1 MGMNET
7 MPKKEIIISTYIP
20 QFMRYVISS
29 VALIVVCIAGWEF
42 FKAALDFSVFSLFF
56 CLLTGT
62 GIFMGAKLMHA
73 ILLSFNEEW
82 KIKRK
87 IIEITA
93 TRGENVQKREILSSN
108 INGYNILARSSESGP
123 DTYVLELHDYNGNKY
138 ISPHFSERNDAQ
150 YAIDLFFAKA

>member
-1 MGMNET
+1 
-7 MPKKEIIISTYIP
+7 MPE
-20 QFMRYVISS
+20 FMRYIIGAIAFAIICV
-29 VALIVVCIAGWEF
+29 AGWEF
-42 FKAALDFSVFSLFF
+42 FKAARDFSVFSIFF
-56 CLLTGT
+56 CLITGT
-62 GIFMGAKLMHA
+62 GVFMGAKLMFA
-73 ILLSFNEEW
+73 ILLSFDEEW

-108 INGYNILARSSESGP
+108 INGYNILERSSESGP

>member
-1 MGMNET
+1 
-7 MPKKEIIISTYIP
+7 MPE
-20 QFMRYVISS
+20 FMRYIIGAIAFTIICV
-29 VALIVVCIAGWEF
+29 AGWEF
-42 FKAALDFSVFSLFF
+42 FKAARDFSVFSIFF
-56 CLLTGT
+56 CLITGT
-62 GIFMGAKLMHA
+62 GVFMGANLMFA

-108 INGYNILARSSESGP
+108 INGYNILERSSENGP

-138 ISPHFSERNDAQ
+138 ISPHFSKHNDAQ
-150 YAIDLFFAKA
+150 YAIDLFFAKT

>member
-1 MGMNET
+1 MNET

-20 QFMRYVISS
+20 RFMRYFISAI
-29 VALIVVCIAGWEF
+29 ALSIVCVAGWEF
-42 FKAALDFSVFSLFF
+42 FKAARNFSVFSIFF

-62 GIFMGAKLMHA
+62 GVFMGARLMHA

-93 TRGENVQKREILSSN
+93 TRGENIQKREILSSN
-108 INGYNILARSSESGP
+108 INGYNILERSSENEP

>member
-1 MGMNET
+1 M
-7 MPKKEIIISTYIP
+7 P
-20 QFMRYVISS
+20 QFMRYIIS
-29 VALIVVCIAGWEF
+29 AIALLIVCVAGWDF
-42 FKAALDFSVFSLFF
+42 LKAARDFSVFSIFF
-56 CLLTGT
+56 CLITGT
-62 GIFMGAKLMHA
+62 GVFMGVKIMYA

-87 IIEITA
+87 IIEIKA

-108 INGYNILARSSESGP
+108 INGYNILERSSENGP

-138 ISPHFSERNDAQ
+138 ISPHFNDRNDAQ